1 MCVPTLSCMVS
12 SLSCISL
19 RSPSM
24 SVLREEMALS
34 LFLTSTPSCWFL
46 SFNCRISSWRLVTW
60 WGRVYIQGGVLRQM
74 SFLLILYFTWA
85 DQRHNQC
92 FVPQSSAHS
101 SRLMLNHRWW
111 LLSFPFFI
119 RCSSCLYFA
128 PTLLY
133 TLRVRAHTHNMQL
146 YVAEGIEVERG

>member
-60 WGRVYIQGGVLRQM
+60 WGGGGITTDVL
-74 SFLLILYFTWA
+74 SPYTVLYVGGSKAQPVLCTTVFCT
-85 DQRHNQC
+85 
-92 FVPQSSAHS
+92 F
-101 SRLMLNHRWW
+101 
-111 LLSFPFFI
+111 FPFNAKPQVVVVILSIFY
-119 RCSSCLYFA
+119 SFFLSLFV
-128 PTLLY
+128 PTLLH
-133 TLRVRAHTHNMQL
+133 TLRVQAHTHNM
-146 YVAEGIEVERG
+146 